1 VDKNIDEVAMDE
13 DSDQE
18 EETRKRTSK
27 KDEVKSSITKKDLPL
42 PPNPEHVIIRK
53 DYDPKAKNVPTKSNQ
68 GAETYFK
75 SPLTGELIPS
85 SSMSE
90 HMRIAMLDPRW
101 IEQRQREKKE
111 KEEQDEVLAGGYS
124 IERNLKHLAEY
135 RSDVFGSGAD
145 EVLIGRKLG
154 EEEKKKDDVS
164 WDGHKNTVDKT
175 ATRAMTGITVED
187 QIKSIH
193 TRLDNFDIMRFFI
206 IKIFIFFN

>member
-1 VDKNIDEVAMDE
+1 MDKNIDEVAMDE

-164 WDGHKNTVDKT
+164 WDGHKNTVDKS
-175 ATRAMTGITVED
+175 ATRAMTGVTVED

-206 IKIFIFFN
+206 IKIFIFLN